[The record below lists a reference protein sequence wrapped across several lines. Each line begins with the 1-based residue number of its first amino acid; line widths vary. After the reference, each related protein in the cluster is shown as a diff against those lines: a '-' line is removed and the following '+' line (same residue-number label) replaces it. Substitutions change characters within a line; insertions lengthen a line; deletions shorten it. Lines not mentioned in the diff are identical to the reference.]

1 MMAIQANPVPCLLC
15 EKGTWPAWIV
25 QHASVAS
32 VLGTQ
37 EVTVWKTVTAHSNQH
52 WGMLLKQVHPAA
64 GMLKQ

>member
-1 MMAIQANPVPCLLC
+1 MACLDR
-15 EKGTWPAWIV
+15 

-32 VLGTQ
+32 VLSTQ